1 MSVIIKLKIIFSPD
15 VFFYFMDTGKVQRI
29 DHKVPKGEASFEV
42 MPGIKMFPRLAFEL
56 FFDFMPTVL
65 IPALQ
70 SLYWPFLI
78 MIMTMTTMA
87 VCHLFH

>member
-1 MSVIIKLKIIFSPD
+1 
-15 VFFYFMDTGKVQRI
+15 MDTGKVQRI

-65 IPALQ
+65 IPAFKA
-70 SLYWPFLI
+70 SLLAILENDNDDDDDGCLSPIPLI
-78 MIMTMTTMA
+78 RTHGMIILKT
-87 VCHLFH
+87 

>member
-70 SLYWPFLI
+70 SLSIGRSW
-78 MIMTMTTMA
+78 
-87 VCHLFH
+87 

>member
-42 MPGIKMFPRLAFEL
+42 MPGIKMFPRLL
-56 FFDFMPTVL
+56 L
-65 IPALQ
+65 NY
-70 SLYWPFLI
+70 SLTSCQPF
-78 MIMTMTTMA
+78 
-87 VCHLFH
+87 

>member
-1 MSVIIKLKIIFSPD
+1 MYI
-15 VFFYFMDTGKVQRI
+15 FYFMDTGKVQRI

-70 SLYWPFLI
+70 SLSIGRSW
-78 MIMTMTTMA
+78 
-87 VCHLFH
+87 

>member
-1 MSVIIKLKIIFSPD
+1 MSVIIKLKIIFAPLMYI
-15 VFFYFMDTGKVQRI
+15 FILWTQERYK
-29 DHKVPKGEASFEV
+29 DHQVPKGEASFEV

-70 SLYWPFLI
+70 SLPIGGSW
-78 MIMTMTTMA
+78 
-87 VCHLFH
+87 